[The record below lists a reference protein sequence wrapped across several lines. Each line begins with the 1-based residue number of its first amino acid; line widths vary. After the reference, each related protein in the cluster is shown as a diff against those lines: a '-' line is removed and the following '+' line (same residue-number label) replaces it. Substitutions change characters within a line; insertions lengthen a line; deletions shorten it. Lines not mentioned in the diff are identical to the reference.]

1 MKAILLLCLIAL
13 ISGTG
18 LEVVSCLLKE
28 PVIRD
33 LYDEFAK
40 CAKSIFNLN
49 PDFSSIIFF
58 LIKNIKDFIAV
69 FNNCLQLNNTTNT
82 V

>member
-40 CAKSIFNLN
+40 CAKSAFNLK
-49 PDFSSIIFF
+49 PDFSSILIF
-58 LIKNIKDFIAV
+58 LIKNIKDLIAV